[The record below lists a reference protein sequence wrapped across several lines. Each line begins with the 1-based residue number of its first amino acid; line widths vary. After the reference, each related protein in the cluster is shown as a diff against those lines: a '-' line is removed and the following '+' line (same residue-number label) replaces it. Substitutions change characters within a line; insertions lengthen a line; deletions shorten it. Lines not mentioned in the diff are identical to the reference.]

1 MKSLSLSAPAL
12 SSRAVVASAVA
23 ALALSGCANYIGIKS
38 DKQMASAAQYESAQS
53 VPAQGGQWPSL
64 DWANQ
69 FGDPQLPALIAEALD
84 GSPSIA
90 QAQAR
95 IAKASSYIES
105 SRSNLYP
112 KANASYSWTREL
124 YSENALFPPPFGGT
138 WYSENNVLASAS
150 WDLDLWGK
158 NREKLGQAVSKEKA
172 AEADMQQARVTL
184 ASSVARTYNQLAQ
197 LYALR
202 DIAQSEIDNRKT
214 IGSITNGRVV
224 AGLDTNVERQTA
236 NGNIATSQAN
246 LTELDGQITTVRYQL
261 GALLGKGP
269 DRGLQIAKPVMTA
282 GAPVVLPD
290 NLPADL
296 VARRPDIVAARWQ
309 VEAATHDI
317 KEGKAEFF
325 PDVNLAAGFGFDA
338 FGWSN
343 FLKLSSRQ
351 AQFGPA
357 IHLPIFD
364 AGALRSQLKGRYAD
378 FDLDIANYN
387 QTLINALSD
396 VATQVASIR
405 SIDQQS
411 GDAQRALDASTKA
424 YELAVIRYRAGLSPQ
439 LQVLTADQNRLA
451 AEQTVTNLKMKRRDM
466 QIALIKALGGG
477 FDATQTGLVVP
488 TDAPASTAH
497 ASN

>member
-1 MKSLSLSAPAL
+1 
-12 SSRAVVASAVA
+12 
-23 ALALSGCANYIGIKS
+23 
-38 DKQMASAAQYESAQS
+38 
-53 VPAQGGQWPSL
+53 
-64 DWANQ
+64 
-69 FGDPQLPALIAEALD
+69 
-84 GSPSIA
+84 
-90 QAQAR
+90 
-95 IAKASSYIES
+95 
-105 SRSNLYP
+105 
-112 KANASYSWTREL
+112 
-124 YSENALFPPPFGGT
+124 
-138 WYSENNVLASAS
+138 
-150 WDLDLWGK
+150 
-158 NREKLGQAVSKEKA
+158 
-172 AEADMQQARVTL
+172 MQQARVTL

-197 LYALR
+197 LYALL
-202 DIAQSEIDNRKT
+202 DIAQREIDNRKT
-214 IGSITNGRVV
+214 VGTITNGRVV

-236 NGNIATSQAN
+236 SGNIATSQAN
-246 LTELDGQITTVRYQL
+246 LSELDGQITTVRYQL

-269 DRGLQIAKPVMTA
+269 DRGLQIAKPVLNA
-282 GAPVVLPD
+282 GAPVMLPD

-309 VEAATHDI
+309 VEAETHNI

-338 FGWSN
+338 FGWGK
-343 FLKLSSRQ
+343 FLQFSSRQ

-378 FDLDIANYN
+378 FDLDVANYN

-396 VATQVASIR
+396 VATQVSSIR
-405 SIDQQS
+405 SIDRQS

-439 LQVLTADQNRLA
+439 LQVLTADENRLA